1 MICMGNEQVYE
12 YEYDYK
18 LDSGLTGTVSADI
31 KKKTVTDVIPDCTLK
46 QLEDEWK
53 DVSKDHGNDA
63 SIALMWTESIDTMK
77 KRKLNKAKLIVNYDA
92 TGKTTVQIGTGKAKV
107 LTRNSDLVK
116 EYVQSTVASAAESG
130 DLAKLKEEFKELL

>member
-53 DVSKDHGNDA
+53 DVSKDHGKRCQYCIDVDR
-63 SIALMWTESIDTMK
+63 IDRYYEKTKTE
-77 KRKLNKAKLIVNYDA
+77 
-92 TGKTTVQIGTGKAKV
+92 
-107 LTRNSDLVK
+107 
-116 EYVQSTVASAAESG
+116 
-130 DLAKLKEEFKELL
+130 